1 MYRVIEFFTD
11 LQDNNHAY
19 SVGDEFPRTGAVAS
33 PERIKELS
41 GVNNKRGRAL
51 IAVVQSTAQTKSDEA
66 EEKPEKPK
74 SKKKSKE

>member
-19 SVGDEFPRTGAVAS
+19 GVGDEFPRTGAVAS